1 MYGLLQATKNLTT
14 EQIQDL
20 LHLRRMF
27 YGRMG
32 QLMRHRKQL
41 LCQVPNSS
49 AQLVPGTV
57 ELHVGKSDLN
67 WVAGELRTNGAD
79 EYNAYTT
86 FASVM
91 FRGVRF
97 CNRLFVGRDC
107 KA

>member
-14 EQIQDL
+14 EQTQDL

-32 QLMRHRKQL
+32 QLMRHRKHL
-41 LCQVPNSS
+41 LCQIPNSS

-57 ELHVGKSDLN
+57 ELHVRKSDLD
-67 WVAGELRTNGAD
+67 WVAGELRANGAD

-91 FRGVRF
+91 FRGVRS
-97 CNRLFVGRDC
+97 CNQLLCG
-107 KA
+107 